1 MKGRPIGS
9 KVSTILMVCVLIVP
23 LILCLTFSMALSAD
37 QAINLRWTTVSAT
50 TQPNFI
56 VFKNW
61 AEKISQ
67 RTNGKVQITV
77 YPTGTLNPPF
87 QTYNAVKTGIADM
100 GAAPVGFS
108 GSVMP
113 LNKLFGDAIHGV
125 DSATRA
131 ARLWTTA
138 LDDMPEL
145 QKEFEGIHLLFVTST
160 LPLSISCKVK
170 IEKMEDFKGIVMRF
184 PPGLEP
190 LAKAWGATPITVP
203 TADIYVSLQK
213 GIIKGFFAG
222 NSLLKSMRL
231 AEHIKY
237 STTFDMVFGLSWIGM
252 NINKWESLPQDVK
265 QVITD
270 LAPEGQMNSIKATDD
285 ILKESMEYAIAEG
298 VEFYEVN
305 PAELKRFQATGKN
318 VFRDIADDL
327 EKRGKPANK
336 VLAELERLLAQE

>member
-1 MKGRPIGS
+1 MKKRLIGN
-9 KVSTILMVCVLIVP
+9 KVSTIVMAGLLVVP
-23 LILCLTFSMALSAD
+23 LMLCLTSFTALSAD
-37 QAINLRWTTVSAT
+37 KTINLRWTTVST
-50 TQPNFI
+50 TTHPNFI
-56 VFKNW
+56 VYQKW
-61 AEKISQ
+61 ADKINDK
-67 RTNGKVQITV
+67 TNGNVRITV
-77 YPTGTLNPPF
+77 YPSGTLNPPF
-87 QTYNAVKTGIADM
+87 ETYNAVKTGIADI
-100 GAAPVGFS
+100 GSAPVGFS
-108 GSVMP
+108 ASVMP
-113 LNKLFGDAIHGV
+113 LNKLFGDAIHGM
-125 DSATRA
+125 DSASKA
-131 ARLWTTA
+131 AGLWTTA
-138 LDDMPEL
+138 LTDMPEL
-145 QKEFEGIHLLFVTST
+145 RKEFEGVHLLFVTAT

-213 GIIKGFFAG
+213 GIIKGYFAG

-270 LAPEGQMNSIKATDD
+270 LAPEGQRNSIKATDD

-298 VEFYEVN
+298 VEFYEVK
-305 PAELKRFQATGKN
+305 PAELKRFQAAGKN
-318 VFRDIADDL
+318 VFHNIANDL